1 MEDNDAWIVTIK
13 SRGLGG
19 AARIALDTVAPFGPL
34 GAQLLWIAQ
43 PAGAFLGLSGAID
56 KLAHILEDP
65 AEIEK
70 LRQQLEDSP

>member
-1 MEDNDAWIVTIK
+1 MEENDAWIATIK
-13 SRGLGG
+13 ARGLGG
-19 AARIALDTVAPFGPL
+19 AMRIALDAFAPFGPL
-34 GAQLLWIAQ
+34 GAQLLWVAQ
-43 PAGAFLGLSGAID
+43 PAGALLGLSGAID